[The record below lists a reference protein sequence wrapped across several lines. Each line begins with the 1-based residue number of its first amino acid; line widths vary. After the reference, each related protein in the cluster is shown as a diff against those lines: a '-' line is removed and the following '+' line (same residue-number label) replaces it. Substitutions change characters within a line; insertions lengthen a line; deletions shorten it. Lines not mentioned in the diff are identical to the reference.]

1 MRVPLSGRLASRE
14 TALNE
19 TGEAVQQPHRCGGVE
34 KEVSQLWV
42 IEKEPE
48 HLPRG
53 VRSLRIRVRPGGT
66 ATRPGVA
73 RSMNEPLLEDYLSA
87 RVMMLDPAV
96 AAATRYSTFLNR
108 CLQVDVQRFPEL
120 RDDVIAVMRMHR
132 RILISME
139 NNRRDDARTPASA
152 NPAPCRALVLAHCRE
167 RGSNVAGRSAGQA
180 GMHANCGVEVGVGC
194 RQNGR
199 GRGAG

>member
-19 TGEAVQQPHRCGGVE
+19 TGEGVQQPHRSGGVE

-42 IEKEPE
+42 IEKESE

-73 RSMNEPLLEDYLSA
+73 RSMNEPLLEDCLPAS
-87 RVMMLDPAV
+87 VMMQDPAV
-96 AAATRYSTFLNR
+96 AAATRYPTFLNR

-120 RDDVIAVMRMHR
+120 RDDVIAVIRMHGR
-132 RILISME
+132 LLISME
-139 NNRRDDARTPASA
+139 NTPPPRASR
-152 NPAPCRALVLAHCRE
+152 PPCCPI
-167 RGSNVAGRSAGQA
+167 G
-180 GMHANCGVEVGVGC
+180 
-194 RQNGR
+194 
-199 GRGAG
+199 

>member
-73 RSMNEPLLEDYLSA
+73 RSANEPLLEDCLPAS
-87 RVMMLDPAV
+87 VMMQEPAV
-96 AAATRYSTFLNR
+96 AAATRYPTFLNR
-108 CLQVDVQRFPEL
+108 CSHVDVQRFPEL

-132 RILISME
+132 RVLISME

-152 NPAPCRALVLAHCRE
+152 NPAPRRLRTRRHRPDS
-167 RGSNVAGRSAGQA
+167 G
-180 GMHANCGVEVGVGC
+180 
-194 RQNGR
+194 
-199 GRGAG
+199 